1 MDGMEW
7 MVADRKEWNGWTEG
21 HGWHA
26 EIEALNS
33 VLPHD
38 QEKIIG
44 ATMYVTLEPCSHHGK
59 TPPCADRL
67 IAEQI
72 GKVVIAT
79 LDPNPLVAGRGA
91 AEAAGRWHRGGN
103 RYAGTG
109 KLLH

>member
-1 MDGMEW
+1 MLELAAKGRGFGSAQPDGGAVI
-7 MVADRKEWNGWTEG
+7 VADGKVIGEG
-21 HGWHA
+21 YHHRFGEPHA

-79 LDPNPLVAGRGA
+79 LIRI
-91 AEAAGRWHRGGN
+91 RW
-103 RYAGTG
+103 
-109 KLLH
+109 